1 MENYN
6 YDYPFF
12 NSIKDSRRIY
22 YLSKQ
27 EVSNFQNSRNDRD
40 ISLPGQSPKVPLY
53 RWGIHFRPLGP

>member
-40 ISLPGQSPKVPLY
+40 ISLPVQSPKVPLY
-53 RWGIHFRPLGP
+53 HWGIYLQPTGL